1 MVQSLFNSV
10 VVVIGVKAGRTATEE
25 EEGEERKGRRR
36 GVCVGDVGGEEG
48 EEEGCLCGGCVRG
61 WRTASLPMLEEGS
74 RVAVKTMENCR
85 QFGISEDSLELLHIA
100 CQASQGSLCHTNTY

>member
-36 GVCVGDVGGEEG
+36 GVCVGDVCGGGEQLLY
-48 EEEGCLCGGCVRG
+48 LC
-61 WRTASLPMLEEGS
+61 
-74 RVAVKTMENCR
+74 
-85 QFGISEDSLELLHIA
+85 
-100 CQASQGSLCHTNTY
+100 